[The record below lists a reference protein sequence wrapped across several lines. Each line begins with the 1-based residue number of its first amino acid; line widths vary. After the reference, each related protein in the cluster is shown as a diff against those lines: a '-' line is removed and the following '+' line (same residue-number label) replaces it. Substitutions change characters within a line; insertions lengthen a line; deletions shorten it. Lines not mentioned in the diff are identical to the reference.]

1 MTQETQEIDIRT
13 WIIRIFRN
21 WYWILIS
28 CIIFGAL
35 GVYTYLSTTSKYTVD
50 AKLMIRNN
58 ESDSPLAQMEM
69 LTMLGMGG
77 TKQIEDEV
85 AILTSRDIL
94 TQVVRD
100 LDLQSEYRKKRKLKW
115 EGQYPSRDLTVVYPE
130 TFLDT
135 TKKAVK
141 IKIKVRKNDYLVK
154 VKYGRWDFSRHKVK
168 DLTEPFNTCAG
179 DIAFQLRK
187 PIKQGA
193 QYYIVTLPMLP
204 AVDKYTRSIVAVP
217 HKKESNVINIST
229 STDMP
234 QRAIDFINKEIEFYN
249 LDAVIDKNIMASNT
263 AAFIEERLRLIEG
276 ELAAAETELETYK
289 AENGI
294 VDLLTEAEI
303 YLHEG
308 AEYKKQ
314 LAEIE
319 TQINLIQYIAE
330 YVADESKS
338 TALIPANLGID
349 DEALVTLIA
358 EYNQQMLSRM
368 RVQRTA
374 TDSNPVLR
382 QMDTQLAMLRENIIT
397 SIHSV
402 HNSLNIAKKDAEK
415 RQGSIN
421 VQRHNIPTQ
430 EREYVEVARTRELK
444 EQLYLFLYEK
454 REENALTLASTVMPA
469 KIIASPQMDPTAT
482 SPSIKMIGIVCLLLG
497 IGFPIAIIY
506 LYHFFN
512 NKLSDDSKEFERK
525 THVPFGG
532 ILVQNHHGEHIA
544 VRDGVNSASAELF
557 RLLRSNIRFMLPA
570 DAKNP
575 VILVTSNIN
584 GEGKSYVAT
593 NLAIS
598 LALLDKKVALV
609 GLDIRKPMLAQYL
622 NLPSAGCLTSYLSDD
637 AYSVDDIVI
646 PSNVNTNL
654 DIIPAGIIPPNP
666 NELLLSER
674 LDELFVELRKRY
686 DYIIVDSAPVALISD
701 TFQLNRVA
709 DMTVYVCRAR
719 YTTFDLVDYLNQV
732 NEQKRLPNIVTVLNG
747 VNASKAGYGYG
758 YGYGT
763 NVKSGK
769 K

>member
-1 MTQETQEIDIRT
+1 MTQETQEIDIRM
-13 WIIRIFRN
+13 WIIRIVKN
-21 WYWILIS
+21 WYWILLS
-28 CIIFGAL
+28 CILFGAL

-50 AKLMIRNN
+50 AKLMIRNTDS
-58 ESDSPLAQMEM
+58 ESPLAQVEM
-69 LTMLGMGG
+69 LSMLGMGG

-94 TQVVRD
+94 SQVVRD
-100 LDLQSEYRKKRKLKW
+100 LDLQHEYRKKRKLKW
-115 EGQYPSRDLTVVYPE
+115 EGQYPSHDLSVVYPQM
-130 TFLDT
+130 FLDT
-135 TKKAVK
+135 TRKAVK
-141 IKIKVRKNDYLVK
+141 IKIKTRKNDFLVK
-154 VKYGRWDFSRHKVK
+154 VKYGRWDFSRHTVD
-168 DLTEPFNTCAG
+168 DLTQPFSTCAG
-179 DIAFQLRK
+179 DIAFQLNR
-187 PIKQGA
+187 PIKKGA

-217 HKKESNVINIST
+217 YKKESNVINIST

-234 QRAIDFINKEIEFYN
+234 QRAIDFINKEIEYYN

-263 AAFIEERLRLIEG
+263 AAFIEERLRLIEN
-276 ELAAAETELETYK
+276 ELATAEMQLEAYK
-289 AENGI
+289 SENGI
-294 VDLLTEAEI
+294 IDLLTEAEL
-303 YLHEG
+303 YLAEG

-319 TQINLIQYIAE
+319 TQLNLIHYIAE
-330 YVADESKS
+330 YVSDENKNN
-338 TALIPANLGID
+338 ALIPANIGID
-349 DEALVTLIA
+349 DEALVVLIA
-358 EYNQQMLSRM
+358 EYNQQILNRM

-374 TDSNPVLR
+374 TGSNPVLS
-382 QMDTQLAMLRENIIT
+382 QMDTQLAMLRENIII
-397 SIHSV
+397 SINSV
-402 HNSLNIAKKDAEK
+402 SNSLTIAKNDAEK
-415 RQGSIN
+415 RQGKIDD
-421 VQRHNIPTQ
+421 QRYNIPTQ

-482 SPSIKMIGIVCLLLG
+482 SPSIKLIGIVCLLLG
-497 IGFPIAIIY
+497 IAVPIGIIY

-512 NKLSDDSKEFERK
+512 NKVSDDSKELERK
-525 THVPFGG
+525 INMPFGG
-532 ILVQNHHGEHIA
+532 VLVQNHHGEHIA

-557 RLLRSNIRFMLPA
+557 RLLRSNIRFMLPP
-570 DAKNP
+570 DTKNP

-598 LALLDKKVALV
+598 LALLGKKVALV

-622 NLPSAGCLTSYLSDD
+622 NLPSSGCLTSYLSDN
-637 AYSVDDIVI
+637 AYSIDDLVI
-646 PSNVNTNL
+646 PSDTQGL
-654 DIIPAGIIPPNP
+654 DILPAGIIPPNP
-666 NELLLSER
+666 NELLLTER

-686 DYIIVDSAPVALISD
+686 DYIVVDSAPVALISD

-719 YTTFDLVDYLNQV
+719 YTTFDLIDFLNQV
-732 NEQKRLPNIVTVLNG
+732 HEQKRLPNIVTILNG

-763 NVKSGK
+763 TKN
-769 K
+769 